1 MNAVLSLDVNLVT
14 ETVSDT
20 KIMVEKHSVEKISSN
35 VIMACNQ
42 EHVRHVDESKL
53 EDVGEH
59 QLHIKGAHK
68 CCQCAYNSGYQQGS
82 LLQEFISLDI
92 DRLGDV
98 PPNSQG
104 RYKSIHQAFA
114 LGYKD
119 GVNSFIKN

>member
-1 MNAVLSLDVNLVT
+1 MNAALSLNVNLT
-14 ETVSDT
+14 TLTVSDK
-20 KIMVEKHSVEKISSN
+20 KIVVEKQRVERVNKS

-42 EHVRHVDESKL
+42 EHVRFVDENLL

-59 QLHIKGAHK
+59 QMHIKGANK

-92 DRLGDV
+92 DRLGDS
-98 PPNSQG
+98 PPNSEG